1 MCNWKYFLFVI
12 VRSILYTTFVK
23 FSLWITFLESA
34 IEYQDFHHLE
44 WRSQLEFFLSYIFCS
59 YLVNLLC
66 SFENF
71 LNDENQTSL
80 CTLLNLKIFV
90 RALLA
95 LSCIFSRVNYI
106 CFQQPFEF
114 SRMVLVFFFY
124 SFFFCKEKPSAGNAF
139 QPLILVEKLQ
149 HCTFSSNQI
158 VFWKYYFGHTTW

>member
-12 VRSILYTTFVK
+12 VRPILYTTFVK
-23 FSLWITFLESA
+23 FSLWITFLKSA
-34 IEYQDFHHLE
+34 IEYQDSFYPLE

-95 LSCIFSRVNYI
+95 LSRIFYPVFKCFSTPDSSRKHLNIVSFVQIKYI
-106 CFQQPFEF
+106 FLFELKVGLQPYF
-114 SRMVLVFFFY
+114 LTFY
-124 SFFFCKEKPSAGNAF
+124 FILNLFIKRFNFYGN
-139 QPLILVEKLQ
+139 
-149 HCTFSSNQI
+149 
-158 VFWKYYFGHTTW
+158 